1 MLVWSLERLI
11 PSRRCRNGRDVV
23 VELFADICRPTQMLQ
38 NLVFLHGQ
46 ADVGGRNFCAVVT
59 GPETAAGS
67 TVDVKGHSIMLK
79 PGKCS
84 ALMMGA
90 GKP

>member
-1 MLVWSLERLI
+1 
-11 PSRRCRNGRDVV
+11 
-23 VELFADICRPTQMLQ
+23 MLQ

-90 GKP
+90 GKPYYSADPKDMHTSNRNVVHWDGNVWSI